1 MFENLS
7 FETLTVYGIMF
18 KNILEPDRP
27 QMTIWRMRITR
38 SIPKATNTLSEYV
51 TLIVFHCKN
60 GCTRDLNF
68 NLYVHCVFCCVLV
81 SVLVSCIVL
90 QYTVDP

>member
-7 FETLTVYGIMF
+7 VENLTVYEIMF
-18 KNILEPDRP
+18 KNILEPDRL

-38 SIPKATNTLSEYV
+38 WIPKATNTHSEYV

-60 GCTRDLNF
+60 GCTRDLDVK
-68 NLYVHCVFCCVLV
+68 LYVHFVFRYMCF
-81 SVLVSCIVL
+81 SFSF
-90 QYTVDP
+90 